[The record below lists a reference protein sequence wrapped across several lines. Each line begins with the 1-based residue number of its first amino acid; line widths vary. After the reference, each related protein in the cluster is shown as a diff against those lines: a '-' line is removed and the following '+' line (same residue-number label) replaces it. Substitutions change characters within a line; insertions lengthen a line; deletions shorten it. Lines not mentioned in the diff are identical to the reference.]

1 MTLGEEMNM
10 WGLDAEE
17 GTGRFG
23 TRSAEI
29 KNGPKVYKK
38 VTYSIFGDP
47 ATGEVR
53 NESLRFTSHQKKT
66 GANDFDFENTK
77 DAWSCENG
85 EIERL
90 MAFLSN
96 DVRKQGR
103 YRVIDTASAAASL
116 LGLLEI
122 GEIDIAGF
130 GSLLA
135 THDDLPQVIE
145 ALTSTA
151 AGLSAVESAVIAER
165 RRTVQTLRDLAD
177 HPAATETDMQ
187 KAMERH
193 HWLFGGRYVGIAERR
208 SLTMLDSHDIPLLGA
223 DGTLHIVELKG
234 PSIPGLVKSHRNHWI
249 VGKEVHDAVGQAM
262 NYLRALDHQGSA
274 MEWTFANS
282 LGDFYD
288 MCRIRATVILGNSR
302 KMPDVDKKIVDR
314 TLRTYNSHLSRVEVL
329 TYDDLLNAAE
339 RALRFEGDA
348 LGDSTPGTGSHSAT

>member
-1 MTLGEEMNM
+1 MSLGEEMNM

-29 KNGPKVYKK
+29 KNGPRVYKK
-38 VTYSIFGDP
+38 VTYSTFGNP
-47 ATGEVR
+47 AT
-53 NESLRFTSHQKKT
+53 NEIRTETLRFTSHERKV
-66 GANDFDFENTK
+66 GAAEFDFENVK
-77 DAWSCENG
+77 DSWSCENG

-103 YRVIDTASAAASL
+103 YRVIDTASAASSL
-116 LGLLEI
+116 LGLLEA
-122 GEIDIAGF
+122 GEIDLPGL

-135 THDDLPQVIE
+135 THGDLPQMVA
-145 ALTSTA
+145 ALTTTA

-165 RRTVQTLRDLAD
+165 RRVVQNLRDLAEQ
-177 HPAATETDMQ
+177 PSATETDMQ
-187 KAMERH
+187 RAMEGH
-193 HWLFGGRYVGIAERR
+193 HWLFGGRYVGIAQRR

-234 PSIPGLVKSHRNHWI
+234 PSIPGLVKNHRNHWI
-249 VGKEVHDAVGQAM
+249 VGKEVHEAVGQVM
-262 NYLRALDHQGSA
+262 NYLRALDHQGPA

-282 LGDFYD
+282 LGDSYD
-288 MCRIRATVILGNSR
+288 MCRIRGTVVLGNAHKVQS
-302 KMPDVDKKIVDR
+302 VDKKIVDR

-329 TYDDLLNAAE
+329 TYDDLLDAAD
-339 RALRFEGDA
+339 RALRFENDA
-348 LGDSTPGTGSHSAT
+348 LPDSNPESSTESPF